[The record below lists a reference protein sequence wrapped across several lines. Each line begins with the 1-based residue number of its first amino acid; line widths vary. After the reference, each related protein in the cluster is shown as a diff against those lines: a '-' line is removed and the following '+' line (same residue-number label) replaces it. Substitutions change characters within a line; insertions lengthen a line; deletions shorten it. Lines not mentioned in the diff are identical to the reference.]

1 MQEPQTRLFIAN
13 QTASGQ
19 YYNKGCR
26 GGIFS
31 TSVSHLNTRKI
42 SLDSHMSADKVRAA
56 GKPSSVKEGP
66 FIQHNMVRER
76 RSKWAPQAHGR
87 VNTRSP
93 VVGEDGAH
101 IEGNQV
107 ILANGKAKANL
118 WNLF

>member
-1 MQEPQTRLFIAN
+1 
-13 QTASGQ
+13 
-19 YYNKGCR
+19 
-26 GGIFS
+26 
-31 TSVSHLNTRKI
+31 
-42 SLDSHMSADKVRAA
+42 MSADKVRAA
-56 GKPSSVKEGP
+56 GKASAKDGP

-93 VVGEDGAH
+93 AVGKDGAH

-107 ILANGKAKANL
+107 ILANGKAKASL